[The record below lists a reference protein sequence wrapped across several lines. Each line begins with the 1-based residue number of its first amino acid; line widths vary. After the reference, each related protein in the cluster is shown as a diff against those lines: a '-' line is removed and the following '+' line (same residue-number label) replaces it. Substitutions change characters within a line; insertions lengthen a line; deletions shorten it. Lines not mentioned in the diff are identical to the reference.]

1 MRQSA
6 SLVERTIAAGRDAQ
20 LEKRRQHL
28 EGDEA
33 RAAAEH
39 LAIVDELARGER
51 VLEVPRHHDRAVV
64 LDMLGEFGFAAAFD
78 SFAQTRDTH
87 PGREGGAEASLV
99 DELKGGLFAAHATG
113 GDSPEMMVTMA
124 LEHLGEIETRR
135 NPRPRTHTAAS
146 AACRTHSRNIAQ

>member
-6 SLVERTIAAGRDAQ
+6 ALVERTVAARRDAQ

-28 EGDEA
+28 ERDEA

-39 LAIVDELARGER
+39 LAVVDELAGGQR

-87 PGREGGAEASLV
+87 PGREGGAEAGLV
-99 DELKGGLFAAHATG
+99 DELKGGLFAAPATG
-113 GDSPEMMVTMA
+113 GNSPEMMVTMA
-124 LEHLGEIETRR
+124 LEHLGETGSRHH
-135 NPRPRTHTAAS
+135 PRPRAHAAAS
-146 AACRTHSRNIAQ
+146 AACRTHSRNIA